1 MTEDLEMA
9 GMAGRLECD
18 RYGVPQFDGQ
28 SELFE
33 EYQERC
39 WDLFYGRDGQDSLQ
53 VATPLHLRAQLTG
66 AAYEAVRKLTHE
78 KLRTKD
84 ADGKATV
91 AGMRLL
97 IQTLKDSIAVEQ
109 PVKLNE
115 LLLTCCLEETNGDDG
130 TIHRE
135 EGE

>member
-33 EYQERC
+33 EYQDDQERC
-39 WDLFYGRDGQDSLQ
+39 WDLFYGRDGQESLQ
-53 VATPLHLRAQLTG
+53 VATPLHLRAQLSG

-84 ADGKATV
+84 ADGKATL
-91 AGMRLL
+91 AGMRRSRL
-97 IQTLKDSIAVEQ
+97 
-109 PVKLNE
+109 
-115 LLLTCCLEETNGDDG
+115 
-130 TIHRE
+130 
-135 EGE
+135 